1 MPALP
6 SPRRA
11 RAQSSIQLL
20 REKSLCGT
28 RIDLPFVPISGL
40 GMIWNTERI
49 MTSSRLIQA
58 AASERLHKAIADVRG
73 KVQDSASALDFFHA
87 HRATVSPDEG
97 GDGRSRGKTMPT
109 LTMPASATAERG
121 RKLLENCPLFVALDA
136 QGRRELVSH
145 ASPRN
150 YAASEPICHIGEPG
164 SNMMAVVAGTVRIS
178 LPVTRGREIILADL
192 PAGELFGEIA
202 MLDGKPRSANATA
215 LTKCELLVLDRRDVL
230 PVLEKYPT
238 ACLKMMEILCGRIR
252 RSDERMA
259 DIAFFDLPARLAKTL
274 LHYPA
279 KAATAGAPCKLS
291 LSQRE
296 LAEMAGGTRENVN
309 RCLRS
314 WQQRGILQLKSGWTI
329 ILKPDVLRGMANDA

>member
-1 MPALP
+1 
-6 SPRRA
+6 
-11 RAQSSIQLL
+11 
-20 REKSLCGT
+20 
-28 RIDLPFVPISGL
+28 
-40 GMIWNTERI
+40 
-49 MTSSRLIQA
+49 MTSRCHIQVKA
-58 AASERLHKAIADVRG
+58 GHKPVADMPG
-73 KVQDSASALDFFHA
+73 NGQDGIGALDFFHA
-87 HRATVSPDEG
+87 HDEPDGPAKGAGGWGKAMPTSATVD
-97 GDGRSRGKTMPT
+97 
-109 LTMPASATAERG
+109 RG
-121 RKLLENCPLFVALDA
+121 RKLLENCPLFAALDE

-150 YAASEPICHIGEPG
+150 FAASEPICHVGEPG

-178 LPVTRGREIILADL
+178 LPVARGREIILADL
-192 PAGELFGEIA
+192 PSGELFGEIA

-215 LTKCELLVLDRRDVL
+215 VTKCELLVLDRRDVL
-230 PVLEKYPT
+230 PVLEKYPS

-279 KAATAGAPCKLS
+279 PAGGPSKLS

-314 WQQRGILQLKSGWTI
+314 WQRRGILQLKSGWTI
-329 ILKPDVLRGMANDA
+329 ILKPEVLRGLSNDP